1 MEEQHLRVFVACGT
15 GPRFGRL
22 LHAVERL
29 AHEPHV
35 ELFVQRGEAATD
47 YAHLPGAPSVSRE
60 EFARRLAWADV
71 VICHAGAGTLHEAV
85 CAGHR
90 PLVLARLARHGEI
103 VNDHQQELV
112 RALEARGA
120 ARALHASNTGAAE
133 LPALS
138 STRIGAARAPTRVA
152 ADLSRAVAAQ
162 LVEPTHRGAGGT
174 RRWRRLLRAAAL
186 FGRV

>member
-1 MEEQHLRVFVACGT
+1 MEEQRLRVFVACGT
-15 GPRFGRL
+15 GPRFARL
-22 LHAVERL
+22 LQAVEPL
-29 AHEPHV
+29 AQRPDV

-47 YAHLPGAPSVSRE
+47 YAHLPGAASVSRE

-90 PLVLARLARHGEI
+90 PLVLARLARHAEI
-103 VNDHQQELV
+103 VNDHQRELV

-120 ARALHASNTGAAE
+120 ARALPESGQGIVE
-133 LPALS
+133 LPTLT
-138 STRIGAARAPTRVA
+138 STRIGPARAPTSLA

-162 LVEPTHRGAGGT
+162 LVDRTQVGAG
-174 RRWRRLLRAAAL
+174 RWRRLLRAAAL
-186 FGRV
+186 FARG